1 MKILSIVKGI
11 FSLDTLIYLAML
23 LLFMTAF
30 VRCIVPLWSVS
41 SRLRRAA
48 RVIITE
54 NRQNKEKK
62 SWRDLRFLG
71 DKLQGTWTDFLQ
83 NAEMRDAH
91 GESCDVTQ

>member
-11 FSLDTLIYLAML
+11 FSLDTVIYLAMM
-23 LLFMTAF
+23 LLFAAAF
-30 VRCIVPLWSVS
+30 MRCIVPLWSVS

-62 SWRDLRFLG
+62 QRADS
-71 DKLQGTWTDFLQ
+71 
-83 NAEMRDAH
+83 H
-91 GESCDVTQ
+91 